1 MFILSFHLF
10 AGVSGKSV
18 EADMACVTQVFNY
31 LLGSLMRIFT
41 TLQEVDDK
49 LILYGFIA
57 GFTLNAVLAAQMVY
71 YWKSPA
77 TASHAAEIGE
87 GPEKLAMGESTGS
100 SAKAKGPTTRR
111 RG

>member
-1 MFILSFHLF
+1 M
-10 AGVSGKSV
+10 
-18 EADMACVTQVFNY
+18 FNY
-31 LLGSLMRIFT
+31 LAGSLSRIFT

-57 GFTLNAVLAAQMVY
+57 GFTLNVILAGQMLY

-77 TASHAAEIGE
+77 KLKKQAQPASK
-87 GPEKLAMGESTGS
+87 PVEKAPVASSTGAS
-100 SAKAKGPTTRR
+100 PKPSGKTPTTRR

>member
-1 MFILSFHLF
+1 M
-10 AGVSGKSV
+10 
-18 EADMACVTQVFNY
+18 FNY
-31 LLGSLMRIFT
+31 LAGSLSRIFT

-57 GFTLNAVLAAQMVY
+57 GFTLNVTLAMQMLY

-77 TASHAAEIGE
+77 QPKQQARPQVEKVSVPASSGAAKPSG
-87 GPEKLAMGESTGS
+87 KS
-100 SAKAKGPTTRR
+100 PTTRR